1 MIYSYDKAAQI
12 PLMDLYDT
20 QMILASVNAA
30 RDMYEKGLQQMKDFR
45 KDYGDL
51 MFSNDSYQNWYNN
64 EFDINKF
71 VDGLYKQGI
80 DPVRS
85 QEGRA
90 MLSQYINSRNYGEL
104 AKRRAWD
111 ANMQAYKKSIADN
124 IRKYDPEFETWR
136 IGGDINNWGD
146 RPFTQSSIV
155 PYENL
160 QEMTLPSFSTIKPHL
175 LTTKEA
181 IKKLGEDYNP
191 RNTYKGITR
200 EDMEQVMGE
209 WMPGVRNDVLF
220 QYQRELAKRDLIREG
235 YDNPSEDQIDN
246 KLVQNAITSNAG
258 IMTPLEE
265 KADEWEMLRQEHQ
278 YAIALEN
285 QRAANDAAIASIKAG
300 NNTDSDGNYLH
311 LLSNQ
316 AASSKIGFELQ
327 LLHGKEDQLERINN
341 IEDPEQRAQALNQL
355 RSNIYTEFFTNPKY
369 GPDGKKNIVETILS
383 MEDNV
388 GNTNSTHTINSILD
402 NMATQG
408 NAGMNADYLL
418 RNYGFEPNGDGDYE
432 RLAGGE
438 KVVTPHELLGNIIKY
453 ETGDDQL
460 SVNIPGVGLT
470 PISVNTSGLKQRL
483 VEKLETIAGGYEAQ
497 GWWDIS
503 DREPGN
509 VAASTRKVRPNAGAK
524 NIIIAPDNNG
534 KQYIWVK
541 VTSKSNS
548 MFQGDHDGYWVRT
561 MEIGNDNL
569 PVTDAGANIYAAG
582 VQERKQYGNAGVSQ
596 EWINQR

>member
-1 MIYSYDKAAQI
+1 MERKIQWK
-12 PLMDLYDT
+12 LYLVWK
-20 QMILASVNAA
+20 I
-30 RDMYEKGLQQMKDFR
+30 
-45 KDYGDL
+45 
-51 MFSNDSYQNWYNN
+51 
-64 EFDINKF
+64 
-71 VDGLYKQGI
+71 
-80 DPVRS
+80 
-85 QEGRA
+85 
-90 MLSQYINSRNYGEL
+90 
-104 AKRRAWD
+104 
-111 ANMQAYKKSIADN
+111 
-124 IRKYDPEFETWR
+124 
-136 IGGDINNWGD
+136 
-146 RPFTQSSIV
+146 
-155 PYENL
+155 
-160 QEMTLPSFSTIKPHL
+160 TLEI
-175 LTTKEA
+175 
-181 IKKLGEDYNP
+181 
-191 RNTYKGITR
+191 
-200 EDMEQVMGE
+200 Q
-209 WMPGVRNDVLF
+209 
-220 QYQRELAKRDLIREG
+220 
-235 YDNPSEDQIDN
+235 
-246 KLVQNAITSNAG
+246 
-258 IMTPLEE
+258 TP
-265 KADEWEMLRQEHQ
+265 
-278 YAIALEN
+278 
-285 QRAANDAAIASIKAG
+285 
-300 NNTDSDGNYLH
+300 
-311 LLSNQ
+311 
-316 AASSKIGFELQ
+316 
-327 LLHGKEDQLERINN
+327 
-341 IEDPEQRAQALNQL
+341 
-355 RSNIYTEFFTNPKY
+355 
-369 GPDGKKNIVETILS
+369 
-383 MEDNV
+383 
-388 GNTNSTHTINSILD
+388 HTINSILD